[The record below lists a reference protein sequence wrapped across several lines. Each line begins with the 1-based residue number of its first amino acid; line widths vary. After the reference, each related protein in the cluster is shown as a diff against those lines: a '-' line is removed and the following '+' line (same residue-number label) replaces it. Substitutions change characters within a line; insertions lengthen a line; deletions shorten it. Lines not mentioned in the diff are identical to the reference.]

1 MTNGELSFFRWARLR
16 DFADTGLALRRPEVQ
31 EFIRDGYLE
40 QAESV
45 VMLSSKGKEALLH
58 EPAV

>member
-1 MTNGELSFFRWARLR
+1 MTGELTFFRWARLR
-16 DFADTGLALRRPEVQ
+16 DFSVMGLALRRPEVQ

-40 QAESV
+40 QTEAEVIVSA
-45 VMLSSKGKEALLH
+45 KGKEALLR